1 MKPTTSNK
9 RGTAFNKGNNN
20 RGIAKPKYKKPVTSG
35 GNYYGKPTSTKSY
48 SYDKY
53 DNYGRAIG
61 SGAGVEEYGKC
72 QSIAISLRAA
82 RTAAK

>member
-9 RGTAFNKGNNN
+9 QRTGGNFNKGNN
-20 RGIAKPKYKKPVTSG
+20 RGVAKPKYKKPVSS

-61 SGAGVEEYGKC
+61 AGAGVEE
-72 QSIAISLRAA
+72 
-82 RTAAK
+82 